1 MKLFN
6 IYKKLK
12 KYGIRNSLSIFFHK
26 IFGVFYIYEIN
37 LKNFNEKI
45 LNNYS
50 YVFKMID
57 KNILDR
63 MYIEKKVPVY
73 KIEILK
79 DRIKNYKETLNY
91 IVMDSNN
98 NIMGHFCIA
107 LKNISV
113 NPYINSSLI
122 IEKGTTYYFD
132 DFTIEEYRKK
142 GVQTYS
148 LLKRMEISKK
158 LGYEKSIILTYNFN
172 INAQKAIEK
181 SGMKKIQVIY
191 EINLFKKKIFMY
203 GRRSKN
209 ENM

>member
-1 MKLFN
+1 MFN
-6 IYKKLK
+6 ICKGLK
-12 KYGIRNSLSIFFHK
+12 KYGIKESLRIFFNK

-37 LKNFNEKI
+37 LKNFNEKELDKYSYTFKIIDENI
-45 LNNYS
+45 LNR
-50 YVFKMID
+50 I
-57 KNILDR
+57 
-63 MYIEKKVPVY
+63 YIEEKIPIY

-79 DRIKNYKETLNY
+79 DRIQNYKETLNY
-91 IVMDSNN
+91 VVMDNNN

-107 LKNISV
+107 LKNILA
-113 NPYINSSLI
+113 NPYINNSLTI
-122 IEKGTTYYFD
+122 KKNTTYYFD
-132 DFTIEEYRKK
+132 DFTIEQYRKK

-181 SGMKKIQVIY
+181 SGMKRIQVIY
-191 EINLFKKKIFMY
+191 EINLFKKKFLIY
-203 GRRSKN
+203 GRRLKN